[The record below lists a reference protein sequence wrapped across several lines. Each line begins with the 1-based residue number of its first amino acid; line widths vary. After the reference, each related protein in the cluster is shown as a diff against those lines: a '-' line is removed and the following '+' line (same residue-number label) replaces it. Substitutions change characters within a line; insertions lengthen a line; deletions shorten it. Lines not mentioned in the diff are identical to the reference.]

1 MARRSWNACATRC
14 SRSSG
19 SPEVSTEGGTR
30 AVVAALTA
38 NLGIGVTKFAAWALT
53 GASSMLAEAI
63 HSVADS
69 GNQVLLLVGG
79 RQARKEATEE
89 HPFGYARY
97 RYYYA
102 FLVAIVLFS
111 LGGLFALYEA
121 WHKFQRP
128 EPIDS
133 WQWVPIVV
141 LVVAIGL
148 ETMSFRT
155 AIVESNKIRGKV
167 GWGRFIRRSRSPE
180 LPVILLE
187 DFGALVGLVF
197 ALFGVS
203 MTLLTHDGR
212 WDATGTA
219 MIGVLLVAIAFVL
232 GRETRSM
239 LLGESAVDE
248 DVARIRV
255 ALADA
260 GHPDIIHLRTMHLGP
275 EDVLVT
281 AKVAARPDE
290 PLEQIAARTDRA
302 EALIRAAVP
311 AVRLVFIEP
320 DVRLAGAAVPMP
332 DPTPSIE
339 EH

>member
-1 MARRSWNACATRC
+1 M
-14 SRSSG
+14 
-19 SPEVSTEGGTR
+19 STEGGTK

-38 NLGIGVTKFAAWALT
+38 NLGIGITKFAAWGLT

-79 RQARKEATEE
+79 RRARKEATEE
-89 HPFGYARY
+89 HPFGYSRY

-121 WHKFQRP
+121 WHKFSHP
-128 EPIDS
+128 EPIES
-133 WQWVPIVV
+133 WHWVPVLV

-155 AIVESNKIRGKV
+155 AIVESNKVRGKV

-203 MTLLTHDGR
+203 MTLITHDGR
-212 WDATGTA
+212 WDAIGTL
-219 MIGVLLVAIAFVL
+219 MIGLLLVVIAVVL
-232 GRETRSM
+232 GRETRGM
-239 LLGESAVDE
+239 LLGESAVEE
-248 DVARIRV
+248 DVAAIR
-255 ALADA
+255 AGLAEA
-260 GHPDIIHLRTMHLGP
+260 GYPDVIHLRTMHLGP
-275 EDVLVT
+275 DDVLVT
-281 AKVAARPDE
+281 AKVAAEADAT
-290 PLEQIAARTDRA
+290 LDALSARTDTA
-302 EALIRAAVP
+302 ERLIREAVP
-311 AVRLVFIEP
+311 AARLIFIET
-320 DVRLAGAAVPMP
+320 DVRRAN
-332 DPTPSIE
+332 DPAPASSPTTPARPTSPE
-339 EH
+339 PSPHSGQ

>member
-1 MARRSWNACATRC
+1 M
-14 SRSSG
+14 
-19 SPEVSTEGGTR
+19 STEGGTK

-38 NLGIGVTKFAAWALT
+38 NLGIGITKFAAWGLT

-79 RQARKEATEE
+79 RRARKEATEE
-89 HPFGYARY
+89 HPFGYSRY

-121 WHKFQRP
+121 WHKFSHP
-128 EPIDS
+128 EPIES
-133 WQWVPIVV
+133 WHWVPLLV

-155 AIVESNKIRGKV
+155 AIVESNKVRGKV

-203 MTLLTHDGR
+203 MTLITHDGR
-212 WDATGTA
+212 WDAIGTL
-219 MIGVLLVAIAFVL
+219 MIGLLLVVIAVVL
-232 GRETRSM
+232 GRETRGM
-239 LLGESAVDE
+239 LLGESAVEE
-248 DVARIRV
+248 DVAAIRA
-255 ALADA
+255 ALAEA
-260 GHPDIIHLRTMHLGP
+260 GYPDVIHLRTMHLGP
-275 EDVLVT
+275 DDVLVT
-281 AKVAARPDE
+281 AKVAAEADAT
-290 PLEQIAARTDRA
+290 LDALSARTDTA
-302 EALIRAAVP
+302 ERLIREAVP
-311 AVRLVFIEP
+311 AARLIFIET
-320 DVRLAGAAVPMP
+320 DVRRAN
-332 DPTPSIE
+332 DPAPASSPTTPARPTSPKPSP
-339 EH
+339 HSGQ

>member
-1 MARRSWNACATRC
+1 M
-14 SRSSG
+14 
-19 SPEVSTEGGTR
+19 STEGGTK

-38 NLGIGVTKFAAWALT
+38 NLGIGITKFAAWGLT

-79 RQARKEATEE
+79 RRARKEATEE
-89 HPFGYARY
+89 HPFGYSRY

-121 WHKFQRP
+121 WHKFQHP
-128 EPIDS
+128 EPIES
-133 WQWVPIVV
+133 WHWVPVLV

-155 AIVESNKIRGKV
+155 AIVESNKVRGKV

-203 MTLLTHDGR
+203 MTLITHDGR
-212 WDATGTA
+212 WDATGTL
-219 MIGVLLVAIAFVL
+219 MIGLLLVVIAVVL
-232 GRETRSM
+232 GRETRGM
-239 LLGESAVDE
+239 LLGESAVEE
-248 DVARIRV
+248 DVAAIR
-255 ALADA
+255 AGLAEA
-260 GHPDIIHLRTMHLGP
+260 GYPDVIHLRTMHLGP
-275 EDVLVT
+275 DDVLVT
-281 AKVAARPDE
+281 AKVAAEADAT
-290 PLEQIAARTDRA
+290 LDALSGRTDTA
-302 EALIRAAVP
+302 ERLIREAVP
-311 AVRLVFIEP
+311 AARLIFIET
-320 DVRLAGAAVPMP
+320 DVRRANDPAPASSPTTPARPTSPEPSP
-332 DPTPSIE
+332 DSGQ
-339 EH
+339 